1 MEFELFYERIEL
13 TPITSEFW
21 FDLVEKEGGKGLQPW
36 RESIVISW
44 MNATKRSYI
53 VFKGNKKRTNV
64 EREDFNESVL
74 FAPFLTLAVKKK
86 SQGWRA
92 EAASPRC
99 PRKGRCS
106 QPRSPLCRLPTSLS
120 SSSRWSGTFC
130 HIKLGDRR
138 LEFVFTLPWPDEQQ
152 KVRSA

>member
-1 MEFELFYERIEL
+1 M
-13 TPITSEFW
+13 
-21 FDLVEKEGGKGLQPW
+21 
-36 RESIVISW
+36 ISW

-74 FAPFLTLAVKKK
+74 FVPFLTLAVKKK

-92 EAASPRC
+92 EALKQP
-99 PRKGRCS
+99 PRCS

-138 LEFVFTLPWPDEQQ
+138 LEFVFTL
-152 KVRSA
+152 RSLAGRTTKGPLGMNTKPKLVSRRGGRQARRGVEESGRTNERRRGAVYK